1 MRTGMLRVGVGAVGV
16 FALAAAAVAGPGVG
30 AVAPTFEG
38 KDVRSGESVDLRE
51 YRGKVVLLDFWA
63 TWCGPCRAEVP
74 HLRSA
79 YEKYRD
85 EGFEIISISLDRSV
99 IDLKT
104 YIVQEKMDWAHVLDK
119 SRALAKR
126 YDVSGIPSLFLLDRD
141 GKVVATSGRL
151 RQKPDGLKDAVAEA
165 LAAEWAGA
173 EKLNEAGMRALQRA
187 DELRERKRTDR
198 ALEAYEKI
206 AAKYSGT
213 EAAKLAQARIKEIR
227 SDPAYTQSRSERQA
241 QRDIDKWLRFARNM
255 REAGQ
260 TNLAKRYYEKI
271 LKEYPDAPEAET
283 ARREL
288 AALDGGDA
296 E

>member
-1 MRTGMLRVGVGAVGV
+1 MRIGMLQVGVGVVSALWLASVAVG
-16 FALAAAAVAGPGVG
+16 GPGVG
-30 AVAPTFEG
+30 SAAPAIKG

-79 YEKYRD
+79 YEKYQD

-104 YIVQEKMDWAHVLDK
+104 YIVQEKMDWVHVLDK
-119 SRALAKR
+119 SRSLAKR

-165 LAAEWAGA
+165 LASEWSGA
-173 EKLNEAGMRALQRA
+173 ERLNKEGLRALQRA
-187 DELRERKRTDR
+187 DELRERNRTDR

-206 AAKYSGT
+206 AAKYAGT
-213 EAAKLAQARIKEIR
+213 EAANLAQARIKEIR
-227 SDPAYTQSRSERQA
+227 SDPEYTQSRSERKA

-255 REAGQ
+255 RAAGQ

-271 LKEYPDAPEAET
+271 LEEYPDAPEAET
-283 ARREL
+283 ARTEL
-288 AALDGGDA
+288 AALDGEEA